1 MSKDLCNECEAK
13 LNAAKDDDWAREKG
27 KAQHGKTPK
36 KEQATPHQKPDELE
50 HKAKPIFE
58 AAITNKAL
66 PCNDNSPCPYSNDME
81 CDTCKAMTGEERDA
95 LEKMDDMKVEVDTE
109 KAKKIT
115 RERR

>member
-1 MSKDLCNECEAK
+1 METIYTDEELCASC
-13 LNAAKDDDWAREKG
+13 
-27 KAQHGKTPK
+27 
-36 KEQATPHQKPDELE
+36 
-50 HKAKPIFE
+50 KAKKNDKELGKNPASKPAPKDQETHHDDNKGMKVGQAPKLFE
-58 AAITNKAL
+58 HALQQNKAL

-95 LEKMDDMKVEVDTE
+95 LEAMDDMKVEVDTE